1 MSDITLFSYYTTSF
15 SGKGLGRLRDAISC
29 IISEELNGAYEM
41 TMRYPVNGN
50 LADTIENG
58 MIIYAKPNAS
68 DGEQPFRIYRI
79 TKPINGVFTICAAHL
94 SYDLAG
100 YAVTPF
106 STSGIASA
114 LSGLVSNCMTND
126 CPFTLASSGITS
138 SAAFAVNTPTSIRS
152 WMGGKEGSLLDV
164 YGGEWHFDKFTATLK
179 NRRGKDKDVK
189 IKYGKN
195 ILDYSQEIESGNIYT
210 HVIGFWESE
219 DVVVSGS
226 LIATGT
232 TGTTTRVLSYDTTE
246 LFQEQPTSGQI
257 DAAVNNYI
265 NAHNMATPVTSID
278 VDFVQ
283 LQGVGED
290 IELGDRVKV
299 EMSMYGVNVSMR
311 CVSTEWDVI
320 RDRYTKLQL
329 GTVQAS
335 LEDTLSELSAQ
346 PSANAI
352 LAQLRPTSLAP
363 SSVECAGHATSAE
376 VAYWTYPLGA
386 PSTPATASFT
396 GTLIFFGAG
405 VRVAVN
411 NATVNAVAVS
421 PGAIRFSYDLSADG
435 TWTAANDPI
444 TVVMTGTLTMTY

>member
-1 MSDITLFSYYTTSF
+1 MSDIKIFPYDTTNF
-15 SGKGLGRLRDAISC
+15 VGHGLGRLRDSISC
-29 IISEELNGAYEM
+29 QIHEELNGAYEL

-50 LADTIENG
+50 LADVIEDG
-58 MIIYAKPNAS
+58 MIIFVKPNAS
-68 DGEQPFRIYRI
+68 DDAQPFRIYRI
-79 TKPINGVFTICAAHL
+79 TKPINGVFTINAAHL

-106 STSGIASA
+106 STTGIAAA

-126 CPFTLASSGITS
+126 CPFTLTSSGITS

-164 YGGEWHFDKFTATLK
+164 YGGEWHFDTFTATLK
-179 NRRGKDKDVK
+179 DRRGKDKDVK
-189 IKYGKN
+189 IKYGRN
-195 ILDYSQEIESGNIYT
+195 ILEYNQEIDAGNIYT
-210 HVIGFWESE
+210 HVIGFWQSE
-219 DVVVSGS
+219 DVVVSGT

-232 TGTTTRVLSYDTTE
+232 TDTTTRVLSYDVTE
-246 LFQEQPTSGQI
+246 LFEEQPTSGQI
-257 DAAVNNYI
+257 DTAVNNYI
-265 NAHNMATPVTSID
+265 SAHNMATPVTSID
-278 VDFVQ
+278 VDFIQ
-283 LQGVGED
+283 LQGVGEEID
-290 IELGDRVKV
+290 LGDRVRV
-299 EMSMYGVNVSMR
+299 EMSMYGVNVTMR
-311 CVSTEWDVI
+311 CVATTWDAI
-320 RDRYTKLQL
+320 RDRYTSLQL

-335 LEDTLSELSAQ
+335 LADTLAELSSPQ
-346 PSANAI
+346 NANAI
-352 LAQLRPTSLAP
+352 LAQLRPTSVAP

-411 NATVNAVAVS
+411 NVTVNAVAVS

-444 TVVMTGTLTMTY
+444 TVVMSGTLTLTY